1 MHPERWE
8 RIKELF
14 EAALNRAEPER
25 SSFLVQACVGD
36 ESLRREVESLLSAH
50 IHASKFMQAPVFD
63 EPAALCA
70 QDLSSSTFAVDE
82 VISGRFKVLRF
93 IGRGGMGEVYEA
105 HDLDRNARVALKT
118 IRSEISSDPMT
129 LARFKREIEMALRVA
144 HPNVCRVHDL
154 ERHPPPEG
162 SGKPEIVFLTME
174 LLDGETLAARLQ
186 SRGKMKCQDALP
198 LIRQMADGLA
208 AAHSVGVIHCDFKP
222 GNVMLV
228 GKMPVAVD
236 SQKSTQSLAHVELA
250 PAVLDAAGGDLRA
263 VITDFGLARAIRPT
277 VTREGLQESLNTGH
291 QLAGTLPYMAP
302 EQLEG
307 QPATAATD
315 VYALGLVAYEMVTG
329 RQPFSGTTPLAA
341 AYKRLSES
349 PPSPRTLAPDL
360 FPSLESMILRC
371 LQREPKSRF
380 ATANEALA
388 ALGESPRTGDRG
400 WWKPAGALVRS
411 AAITLGGLILSA
423 VLIASIPQT
432 RERAKRYLF
441 PPAIPSRKNIVVLPF
456 KASDAPAE
464 DRARC
469 DGLTET
475 VTARLVEVASL
486 QVASAEFVLEHHIAD
501 IDSARR
507 WFGANLALSASW
519 QHEGQTARIV
529 LSLVDTATGQTL
541 GSDTVDAAVGDVFS
555 LQDQVVLHAV
565 RMLQVQLSAGERK
578 DLTTHGTGVLTA
590 YDFYVQGIGYLQ
602 RYENPQNVDLAI
614 TLLQRAIAADANYA
628 QPQAALAQAY
638 LYKYN
643 STNNPQWVQ
652 QAKVAAKAAESL
664 NSNLSD
670 VQTAIGYLRHQTG
683 DDQEAL
689 RPLQRATELDP
700 NNVEAF
706 QHLGQVYAALGRPVE
721 AERALRS
728 AILIRPA
735 CWSCY
740 NELGI
745 FLEDHDRFGESVQA
759 YQKVIE
765 LTPDNSWG
773 YTNLGSAYLYL
784 GDFDRALEISRRGL
798 NLEPRDPN
806 AASNAAAAAFYMRRY
821 EEDVRYSQEA
831 IKMQPQQYSYWAN
844 LADAYRM
851 MPGEADLA
859 TAAYRQAITLAKEQL
874 NINPKDGEALSRL
887 ALFYAR
893 TGATAQAQHDLSAG
907 LNINPN
913 TWNTLEVACLV
924 HLAAGDRQEAL
935 KWLAQAV
942 RAGYPRVM
950 LVADPELSELR
961 PDPEF
966 AKLAERART
975 YR

>member
-1 MHPERWE
+1 
-8 RIKELF
+8 
-14 EAALNRAEPER
+14 
-25 SSFLVQACVGD
+25 
-36 ESLRREVESLLSAH
+36 
-50 IHASKFMQAPVFD
+50 
-63 EPAALCA
+63 
-70 QDLSSSTFAVDE
+70 
-82 VISGRFKVLRF
+82 
-93 IGRGGMGEVYEA
+93 MGEVYEA
-105 HDLDRNARVALKT
+105 RDLDRNARVALKT
-118 IRSEISSDPMT
+118 IRPEIASDPKT

-144 HPNVCRVHDL
+144 HPNVCRVHDV
-154 ERHPPPEG
+154 ERRHPPEG

-174 LLDGETLAARLQ
+174 LLDGETLASRLHSQ
-186 SRGKMKCQDALP
+186 GRMKSEDALP

-208 AAHSVGVIHCDFKP
+208 AAHKVGVMHCDFKP

-228 GKMPVAVD
+228 SQRPVAVD
-236 SQKSTQSLAHVELA
+236 SEQTTMSAEQAKLALA
-250 PAVLDAAGGDLRA
+250 VPAAAGDWRA

-277 VTREGLQESLNTGH
+277 LTRESLQESLNTGD
-291 QLAGTLPYMAP
+291 QLVGTLAYMAP

-307 QPATAATD
+307 RPATAATD

-329 RQPFSGTTPLAA
+329 RQPFSGQTPLAA
-341 AYKRLSES
+341 AHKRLSES

-360 FPSLESMILRC
+360 SPSLESMILRC
-371 LQREPKSRF
+371 LEREPQLRF

-388 ALGESPRTGDRG
+388 ALGESPRRGDRG
-400 WWKPAGALVRS
+400 WWKTAGALVRS
-411 AAITLGGLILSA
+411 AAIALGGLTLSA
-423 VLIASIPQT
+423 VLIASIPLT

-441 PPAIPSRKNIVVLPF
+441 PPAIPSRKNLVVLPF

-486 QVASAEFVLEHHIAD
+486 QVASAEFVREHQIVD
-501 IDSARR
+501 IGSARR

-519 QHEGQTARIV
+519 QHVGETARIV

-565 RMLQVQLSAGERK
+565 RMLQVQLSTGERK
-578 DLTTHGTGVLTA
+578 DLTTHGTDVLTA
-590 YDFYVQGIGYLQ
+590 YDFYVQGVGYLQ

-614 TLLQRAIAADANYA
+614 GLLQRAISADANYA

-638 LYKYN
+638 LYKFN
-643 STNNPQWVQ
+643 STKDPQWMQ

-664 NSNLSD
+664 NGNLSD
-670 VQTAIGYLRHQTG
+670 VQTVIGYLRHQSG

-721 AERALRS
+721 AERAFRS
-728 AILIRPA
+728 GISIRPA

-740 NELGI
+740 NELGN
-745 FLEDHDRFGESVQA
+745 FLEDHDRFGEAVQA
-759 YQKVIE
+759 YHKVIE

-784 GDFDRALEISRRGL
+784 GDFDRAVEILRRGL
-798 NLEPRDPN
+798 NLEPKDPN
-806 AASNAAAAAFYMRRY
+806 TASNAAAAAFYMGRY
-821 EEDVRYSQEA
+821 EEDVHYSQEA
-831 IKMQPQQYSYWAN
+831 VKMRPQQYGYWGN
-844 LADAYRM
+844 LADAYRL
-851 MPGEADLA
+851 MPGEAGKA
-859 TAAYRQAITLAKEQL
+859 AAAYREAIILAKKQL
-874 NINPKDGEALSRL
+874 EVNPKNAEALSRL
-887 ALFYAR
+887 ALYYAR
-893 TGATAQAQHDLSAG
+893 TGEAAQAQHYLSAALKISPDG
-907 LNINPN
+907 
-913 TWNTLEVACLV
+913 WDTLEVACLV
-924 HLAAGDRQEAL
+924 HLAAGDRREAL
-935 KWLAQAV
+935 KWLVQAV
-942 RAGYPRVM
+942 RAGYPKAF

-966 AKLAERART
+966 AKLAEQART